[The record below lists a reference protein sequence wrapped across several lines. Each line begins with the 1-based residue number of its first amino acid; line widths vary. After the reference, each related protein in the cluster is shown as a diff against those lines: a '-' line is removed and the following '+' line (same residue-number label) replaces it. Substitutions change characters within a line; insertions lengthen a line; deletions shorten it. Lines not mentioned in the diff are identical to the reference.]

1 MRHHTR
7 ATRTRA
13 INCPRILSPHK
24 DSLRINP
31 EHGVIYVR
39 PVSALSVGDRM
50 RWGAFILLGAL
61 TALGCASKP
70 AQPVVIVNT
79 LATPE
84 PAHIYDDAV
93 AAALV
98 YDPPVVANSP
108 RIEISREGRAPEAF
122 AGYEELTAT
131 YYYLRVD
138 DRQLNYGGSS
148 GSGGHNND
156 RFERQA
162 ITERVGVSYR

>member
-1 MRHHTR
+1 
-7 ATRTRA
+7 
-13 INCPRILSPHK
+13 
-24 DSLRINP
+24 
-31 EHGVIYVR
+31 
-39 PVSALSVGDRM
+39 M
-50 RWGAFILLGAL
+50 RWGAYILLGL
-61 TALGCASKP
+61 MTVGGGCASKAP
-70 AQPVVIVNT
+70 QSVVIVNSN
-79 LATPE
+79 ATVE
-84 PAHIYDDAV
+84 PARIYDDAV

-138 DRQLNYGGSS
+138 DRQLNYGGGGTG
-148 GSGGHNND
+148 GSGQHINND

>member
-1 MRHHTR
+1 
-7 ATRTRA
+7 
-13 INCPRILSPHK
+13 
-24 DSLRINP
+24 
-31 EHGVIYVR
+31 
-39 PVSALSVGDRM
+39 M
-50 RWGAFILLGAL
+50 RWGAYILLGFM
-61 TALGCASKP
+61 TVSGCASKP
-70 AQPVVIVNT
+70 PQSVVIVNSS
-79 LATPE
+79 ATVE
-84 PAHIYDDAV
+84 PARIYDDAV

-122 AGYEELTAT
+122 AGYEELTTT

-138 DRQLNYGGSS
+138 DRQLNYGG
-148 GSGGHNND
+148 GGASGGQHINND